1 MNKLSVIALALSV
14 ALPFYAFA
22 QDDEENDVMSSATFE
37 GLEVRNIGPA
47 YMSGRV
53 ADIAVDQNNP
63 SIWYVG
69 IASGGVWKTANAGTT
84 WKPIFE
90 DQDVYSIGDV
100 TIDPSNSNII
110 WVGTGENNAGRHIA
124 FGDGVYKSINGGETW
139 ENMGL
144 QGTEHVGDIAIHPD
158 DSNTVWVSAQG
169 PLWSK
174 GGERGVYKTTDG
186 GESWRNVHE
195 IDEWTGV
202 GSLAIDPSNPDKLYA
217 AAWQR
222 QRSIAALMD
231 TGPGSALYTSDDGG
245 ETWTEMTEGLPEG
258 NMGKIGITISP
269 IDPNV
274 VYAVIELDEKKGGF
288 YRSSN
293 KGQAGQKCQTR
304 FLAEPALI
312 IIKKYLLI
320 PIPLTGYIWQTLKV
334 IIPRT
339 AAKHGRI

>member
-1 MNKLSVIALALSV
+1 MNKLSVFALALSV
-14 ALPFYAFA
+14 ALPFYAVA
-22 QDDEENDVMSSATFE
+22 QDVEENEVMSSATFE

-53 ADIAVDQNNP
+53 ADIAVDQNDP

-100 TIDPSNSNII
+100 TIDPSNSNVI

-124 FGDGVYKSINGGETW
+124 FGDGVYKSINGGKTW

-144 QGTEHVGDIAIHPD
+144 ANSEHIGDIIIHPD

-174 GGERGVYKTTDG
+174 GGQRGVYKTTDG
-186 GESWRNVHE
+186 GETWNNVLE

-258 NMGKIGITISP
+258 NMGKIGITVSP

-274 VYAVIELDEKKGGF
+274 VYAVIEL
-288 YRSSN
+288 
-293 KGQAGQKCQTR
+293 
-304 FLAEPALI
+304 
-312 IIKKYLLI
+312 
-320 PIPLTGYIWQTLKV
+320 
-334 IIPRT
+334 
-339 AAKHGRI
+339 